1 MKKIIMCLIA
11 ATAISVTSFA
21 QNRPEDINSKNSWL
35 KVGVNAGVPFGQL
48 AETSTFTLGAELKG
62 QLMTTKHLGLGIT
75 TGYNHFFPK
84 EGFKNFGTIPLG
96 GFIRIYPKST
106 GFFLGTD
113 VGYSF
118 ITGVKDAKGGVFVRP
133 QIGYHNYKWN
143 VFGFYNGVFRG
154 EQNGGHLQYAGI
166 GATYNIHFR

>member
-106 GFFLGTD
+106 GFF
-113 VGYSF
+113 
-118 ITGVKDAKGGVFVRP
+118 
-133 QIGYHNYKWN
+133 
-143 VFGFYNGVFRG
+143 
-154 EQNGGHLQYAGI
+154 
-166 GATYNIHFR
+166 